1 MVLLL
6 NTTETGERQRN
17 IRKEAKAIHKQMNV
31 HRLARQKKK
40 KTKELQQKARGHLA
54 VSHGKHF
61 CKLLRE

>member
-40 KTKELQQKARGHLA
+40 KNKRIAAESKGASRSITWQT
-54 VSHGKHF
+54 
-61 CKLLRE
+61 LL